1 MIIYIKGVLT
11 VSIKNNKNFGINLPN
26 YITLLLKKIKKFM
39 IKFAEIF
46 VII

>member
-11 VSIKNNKNFGINLPN
+11 VSIKNNKKFWDKFAKLYNAFI
-26 YITLLLKKIKKFM
+26 KKIKKFM